1 MLKKLMITTA
11 VSGLLIG
18 GALAEGTPP
27 SSDTTRPAPQ
37 AQPADKT
44 DKAMPADKSASAP
57 ASQSTAQFI
66 NSQRQDQY
74 LASNFKG
81 TDVIGADN
89 EKIGDVNDILFD
101 KNGKVEAYVISVGGF
116 LGMGAKDVA
125 LAPSSFEVVAGDK
138 SKNEADK
145 LKLSMSKDQLKQAA
159 SFEPYKAPRTT
170 TGTGTPN
177 SRPTSPAPSS
187 R

>member
-1 MLKKLMITTA
+1 
-11 VSGLLIG
+11 
-18 GALAEGTPP
+18 
-27 SSDTTRPAPQ
+27 
-37 AQPADKT
+37 

-89 EKIGDVNDILFD
+89 EKIGDVNDVLFD

-138 SKNEADK
+138 SKNEAD
-145 LKLSMSKDQLKQAA
+145 
-159 SFEPYKAPRTT
+159 
-170 TGTGTPN
+170 
-177 SRPTSPAPSS
+177 
-187 R
+187 